1 MTLHGQHLI
10 AGARSR
16 AGSHAFHGVNASTQA
31 NLEPAYTEAT
41 PQENVVPRDAVIFTV
56 RLPDNATLFVNG
68 EETTS
73 VGSTRQFISRRLVEG
88 AHYAYTVRVE
98 MPRGATPIVEERL
111 VVATAGEHRQVTF
124 GLDPREYQAD
134 HIAQNPDHAE

>member
-1 MTLHGQHLI
+1 MIYETTPK
-10 AGARSR
+10 ASSSSSPARP
-16 AGSHAFHGVNASTQA
+16 AASVSVTRI
-31 NLEPAYTEAT
+31 TEVT
-41 PQENVVPRDAVIFTV
+41 PQDNVVPRDAVIFTV

-98 MPRGATPIVEERL
+98 MPRGAIPIVEERL
-111 VVATAGEHRQVTF
+111 IVASAGEHRQVTF